1 MKPCILTMGL
11 DQTLIDEVL
20 QGIISNPVVDLPVK
34 TSESNENL
42 TFHDWVIDTK
52 YYTCDVQFCVVKQKL
67 LVEQDIADATEV
79 ILLLLDPNN
88 LNTLAKADSWLP
100 FLSVIDCETKCLVC
114 QNIDSFSEINRS
126 DAQKWCDE
134 HNFELLEL
142 EKKNETD
149 EDSEEE
155 MDDRSIKDVYG
166 TQRIIQ
172 TLQLHSWPDMVM
184 KG

>member
-100 FLSVIDCETKCLVC
+100 FLSVIDCETKCL
-114 QNIDSFSEINRS
+114 
-126 DAQKWCDE
+126 
-134 HNFELLEL
+134 
-142 EKKNETD
+142 
-149 EDSEEE
+149 
-155 MDDRSIKDVYG
+155 
-166 TQRIIQ
+166 
-172 TLQLHSWPDMVM
+172 
-184 KG
+184 